1 IKDLL
6 NGGLVIPAE
15 AFGLGGY
22 YKTTIEEILPVRSD
36 FEKEKEKPSLAMILV
51 IDKSGSMGGVK
62 MEMAKDAAKAA
73 VELLGPK
80 DKVGVIAFD
89 GDLFWIAEVQSAANK
104 GQIIDKISG
113 IEAGG

>member
-1 IKDLL
+1 MRFRAMVLGLL
-6 NGGLVIPAE
+6 CWLATGDQ

-36 FEKEKEKPSLAMILV
+36 FEKEKEKPSLAMVLV
-51 IDKSGSMGGVK
+51 IDKSGSMGGIK

-73 VELLGPK
+73 VELLGGN

-89 GDLFWIAEVQSAANK
+89 ADTFWVV
-104 GQIIDKISG
+104 
-113 IEAGG
+113 